1 MMDKHFFNPSAT
13 SETNIENVSRRS
25 FLKQL
30 GLGSSAFVLA
40 TVVPGFGPAFAKE
53 LTPKQLAEQPALHK
67 LNMFVS
73 INPDNTTSIVCHRC
87 EMGQGI
93 RTSIPQIIAD
103 ELEADWD
110 LVEVIQGQADKR
122 YGAQGT
128 AGSTSIRNQF
138 TELRR
143 IGAAARQMLEQAAA
157 DIWQV
162 PVSEVAALNHKV
174 SHKPSGTS
182 LSFGELAESASKLE
196 APKAELIKLKDN
208 AKFNFIGKEVRLFD
222 HDKIVAG
229 EAIYAQDIQLPNMLI
244 ASIQRP
250 PVVGGK
256 VVSFDASDALKV
268 KGVVK
273 VVKLKE
279 RNLPVMVNPLSGV
292 AVLATNTWAAHE
304 GKKRLKITWDDGPNS
319 IHDTDKYVDE
329 LKQKVNT
336 KGQVE
341 RQIGDVYAHKYTPER
356 TLEATYSIPYQ
367 NHSPMETPAATA
379 WVQGSGDTLSCQ
391 IWAGTQNPQWAQ
403 GLVAGELGLPQ
414 DQVDK
419 VELNITLMGGAF
431 GRKSKSDFIL
441 EAVELSQSVGKP
453 VKVVWSREDDIQH
466 GFYHSVSANF
476 MKAELTDNN
485 SADFWIQRVAY
496 PPIGW
501 IFDGRQD
508 RPNNRDLSVGFGDT
522 PFAVKNMSLETQP
535 ISTHVRTGWV
545 RSVACMNNGFAL
557 GCFVDE
563 LADKAGI
570 STAQMWMNLLGND
583 RHINPKQEGGFDY
596 TNYGHGY
603 DTHPVDTAR
612 MKKTIEHL
620 IKHSGADEQ
629 TPANEGWGISFFRS
643 FGSYVAAAT
652 KVKVENHKVNVLEMH
667 SAIDCGIAV
676 TPDRVK
682 SQMEGA
688 MVFGLSIAL
697 MSEIT
702 VKNGKVMQS
711 NFHDNVVTRMH
722 QSPPME
728 VHIVESTEPPGGVG
742 EPGVPPIIP
751 SIVNA
756 IFHASGKRIRELP
769 VNKVM
774 SV

>member
-1 MMDKHFFNPSAT
+1 MMDKQFFTPKT
-13 SETNIENVSRRS
+13 ETAVAVENVSRRA
-25 FLKQL
+25 FLKQI
-30 GLGSSAFVLA
+30 GIGSSALVLA
-40 TVVPGFGPAFAKE
+40 AFIPGMGSAFAKE
-53 LTPKQLAEQPALHK
+53 MTPEQLAETPALHQ
-67 LNMFVS
+67 LNLFVS
-73 INPDNTTSIVCHRC
+73 INPDDTTSIVCHRC

-103 ELEADWD
+103 ELEAKWD
-110 LVEVIQGQADKR
+110 LVDVIQGKADKS
-122 YGAQGT
+122 YGPQGT

-138 TELRR
+138 VDLRK
-143 IGAAARQMLEQAAA
+143 IGAAAKQMLEQAAA
-157 DIWQV
+157 AKWQV
-162 PVSEVAALNHKV
+162 PVSEVVALEHKV
-174 SHKPSGTS
+174 THKASGKS
-182 LSFGELAESASKLE
+182 LRFGELAEAAAKLD
-196 APKAELIKLKDN
+196 APKDDQIKLKDN

-229 EAIYAQDIQLPNMLI
+229 EAIYAQDIQLPDMLI
-244 ASIQRP
+244 ASIQRS

-256 VVSFDASDALKV
+256 VKSFDATEAMKV

-273 VVKLKE
+273 VVQLKD

-304 GKKRLKITWDDGPNS
+304 GKKRLKIEWDEGENAV
-319 IHDTDKYVDE
+319 HDTDSYVEE
-329 LKQKVNT
+329 LKTKVNT
-336 KGQVE
+336 KGQQE
-341 RQIGDVYAHKYTPER
+341 RVLGDVYAHDYDADK

-379 WVQGSGDTLSCQ
+379 WVQGSGEDIKAQ

-403 GLVAGELGLPQ
+403 GLVAGELGIPREQ
-414 DQVDK
+414 ADR

-441 EAVELSQSVGKP
+441 EAVELSQKVGKP
-453 VKVVWSREDDIQH
+453 VKVVWTREDDIQH
-466 GFYHSVSANF
+466 GFYHSVSANY
-476 MKAELTDNN
+476 MKAELTENQ
-485 SADFWIQRVAY
+485 SADYWIQRVAY

-501 IFDGRQD
+501 IFNDKRD
-508 RPNNRDLSVGFGDT
+508 RPNTQDLSVGFGDT

-535 ISTHVRTGWV
+535 ISTHVRIGWV

-563 LADKAGI
+563 LAAKAGI
-570 STAQMWMNLLGND
+570 PTQQMWMNLLGSD
-583 RHINPKQEGGFDY
+583 RHVDPEKEGGFKFN
-596 TNYGHGY
+596 NYGNSY
-603 DTHPVDTAR
+603 DTHPIDTKR
-612 MKKTIEHL
+612 MKNTINHL
-620 IKHSGADEQ
+620 IAKSGADEK
-629 TPANEGWGISFFRS
+629 TANNEGWGIGFFRS

-652 KVKVENHKVNVLEMH
+652 KVRVENNKVKILEMH

-688 MVFGLSIAL
+688 MVFGLSVAL
-697 MSEIT
+697 VSNIT
-702 VKNGKVMQS
+702 VKDGKIQQS
-711 NFHDNVVTRMH
+711 NFHDAQVTRMH

-728 VHIVESTEPPGGVG
+728 VHIVESNEPPGGVG

-751 SIVNA
+751 SILNA
-756 IFHASGKRIRELP
+756 IYHASGQRIRELP
-769 VNKVM
+769 VSKVM